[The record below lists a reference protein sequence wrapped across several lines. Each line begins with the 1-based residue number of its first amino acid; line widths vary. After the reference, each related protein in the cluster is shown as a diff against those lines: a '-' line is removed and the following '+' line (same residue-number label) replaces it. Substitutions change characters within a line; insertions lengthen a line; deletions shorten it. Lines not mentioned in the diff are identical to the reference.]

1 MSTAKTITCETLGG
15 VATDQ
20 DAARAAQLM
29 AERGWNADGTGRY
42 AEYDDE
48 NELQSAWEKDL
59 TEIVE
64 ALA

>member
-1 MSTAKTITCETLGG
+1 
-15 VATDQ
+15 
-20 DAARAAQLM
+20 M